1 MNKKKFN
8 VVKVDKIVERFE
20 RFVKKYK
27 HEKPRKCQIAAI
39 RAFYTGDRKSV
50 V

>member
-27 HEKPRKCQIAAI
+27 SEKPRKC
-39 RAFYTGDRKSV
+39 
-50 V
+50 